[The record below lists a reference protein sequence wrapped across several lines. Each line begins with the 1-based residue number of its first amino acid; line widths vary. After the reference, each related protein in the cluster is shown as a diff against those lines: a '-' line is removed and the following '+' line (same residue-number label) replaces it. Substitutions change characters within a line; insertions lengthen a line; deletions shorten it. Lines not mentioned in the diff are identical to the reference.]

1 MKRLLRNPRYL
12 LLLIALVSAF
22 LLIILARNAKNGQ
35 LSLYAAQQAAAE
47 RLAQKCFDQIKVQKM
62 ALGLYNPSA
71 DGYANGWMLGD
82 DFTEI
87 TTTLGSLEAKR
98 ISLNPQF
105 AGLVVTWL
113 HEAGICD
120 GDTIGLVISG
130 SFPALAISTLA
141 AAQTMHVNVVLLSSL
156 GASTFGANQP
166 LATWADME
174 SWLNTAGL
182 LNYKSDIVTIG
193 AENDDGDGLM
203 EEGVKALR
211 EAARRNGLAP
221 YLPANID
228 ESIKTKTGYLLSRN
242 IKLLIN
248 IGGNQAALGYCAHA
262 TNFPNGLVSSSITCD
277 HAERGIM
284 ARLSEKHIPFINY
297 LNIKELA
304 VRYGLD
310 ADPGNKFRNNHP
322 ALHQSDGGKLLPA
335 LAVLLII
342 GLVFI
347 YNKTLNKAR

>member
-1 MKRLLRNPRYL
+1 MSP
-12 LLLIALVSAF
+12 
-22 LLIILARNAKNGQ
+22 
-35 LSLYAAQQAAAE
+35 YAAQQAAAE
-47 RLAQKCFDQIKVQKM
+47 RLAQQCFDQIKVQKM
-62 ALGLYNPSA
+62 ALGLYNSA
-71 DGYANGWMLGD
+71 TDVYANGWMLGD

-98 ISLNPQF
+98 ISLNQKF

-113 HEAGICD
+113 HVAGISE
-120 GDTIGLVISG
+120 GDTIGLIISG

-141 AAQTMHVNVVLLSSL
+141 AAQTMHVKVVLFSSL
-156 GASTFGANQP
+156 GASTFGANQS

-174 SWLNTAGL
+174 AWLNTAGL
-182 LNYKSDIVTIG
+182 LDCKSAIVTLG
-193 AENDDGDGLM
+193 AENDNGDGLTD
-203 EEGVKALR
+203 EGVKALR
-211 EAARRNGLAP
+211 EAARRNGLDS
-221 YLPANID
+221 YLPTNID

-262 TNFPNGLVSSSITCD
+262 TNYPNGLVTSPITCE
-277 HAERGIM
+277 HAERGII
-284 ARLSEKHIPFINY
+284 ARLSEKHIPFINF

-310 ADPGNKFRNNHP
+310 VDPGKRFRNNRP
-322 ALHQSDGGKLLPA
+322 ALHQSNGGKLLPA
-335 LAVLLII
+335 LAALLIF

-347 YNKTLNKAR
+347 FNKTLNKTQ